1 MEAEREERPGNKR
14 KAQRENGMIVELFIS
29 IFIYFVVVEIY
40 HALESMFEEL
50 Y

>member
-1 MEAEREERPGNKR
+1 MEAEREECPSNKR
-14 KAQRENGMIVELFIS
+14 KAQGENGMIAAIVIS

-40 HALESMFEEL
+40 HTLESMFEVL

>member
-1 MEAEREERPGNKR
+1 METECEECPGNKR
-14 KAQRENGMIVELFIS
+14 KAQGENGMIVAIVIS

-40 HALESMFEEL
+40 HALEQMFEEL

>member
-1 MEAEREERPGNKR
+1 METEREERPNNKR
-14 KAQRENGMIVELFIS
+14 KAQGENDMIAELFIS

-40 HALESMFEEL
+40 HALESMFEVL